1 MFVIKYRKIFFI
13 FSGLLV
19 ITSLALIF
27 IRGLNIGIDF
37 TGGSEFEIKYETNRP
52 EISEARQIIQAAN
65 IEGAEKLS
73 IRPIG
78 ENGFYF
84 QMQSTAST
92 THQVIF
98 NALEQAALITMPQK
112 TSTTT
117 LQNASTTN
125 ILTETELSLEQPVL
139 VTAPQNASTTTLQ
152 GASVTNTN
160 MLTKTE
166 PSIIGPSAGAEL
178 SSKAWVAIIIVVF
191 AIILFIAYA
200 FRHASEKVSSWNYG
214 IVAIIALIHDIII
227 PTGVVALLGLEVTS
241 LFVIALLA
249 ILGLSVN
256 DTIVVF
262 DRVRENVKFKVVRNF
277 SEIVGKSLQQTF
289 VRSINTSLT
298 TLFVLLALFF
308 VGPEN
313 TKDFALV
320 LVIGLIAGTYSS
332 IFLASPLLVEI
343 GKKQGK

>member
-65 IEGAEKLS
+65 IEGAKKLN

-92 THQVIF
+92 THQAIF
-98 NALEQAALITMPQK
+98 NALEQAVLITMPQNASA
-112 TSTTT
+112 STTA

-125 ILTETELSLEQPVL
+125 ILTR
-139 VTAPQNASTTTLQ
+139 
-152 GASVTNTN
+152 
-160 MLTKTE
+160 TE
-166 PSIIGPSAGAEL
+166 PSIVGPSAGEEL
-178 SSKAWVAIIIVVF
+178 RSKAVVAIIIVVL

-214 IVAIIALIHDIII
+214 VVAIIALIHDIII

-262 DRVRENVKFKVVRNF
+262 DRVRENVKFKVAREF

-308 VGPEN
+308 VGPEA

-320 LVIGLIAGTYSS
+320 LAIGLIAGTYSS